1 MNSAL
6 AVQLEIELKG
16 PEMGFA
22 FWTNPIEGITV
33 EQPFF
38 RALPTINGDFLSLHH
53 TFLLVRD
60 GAMAAAAVLQVVSVL
75 KEVFG
80 KNPEVRKR
88 LALRVRVGSKVSES
102 AVEKLRELSCEIEFV
117 REIGEAFE
125 PALATPPRRAAT
137 DDDDG
142 VSG

>member
-53 TFLLVRD
+53 TFLSMIAAMEPNRD
-60 GAMAAAAVLQVVSVL
+60 RHIGATS
-75 KEVFG
+75 
-80 KNPEVRKR
+80 
-88 LALRVRVGSKVSES
+88 GS
-102 AVEKLRELSCEIEFV
+102 A
-117 REIGEAFE
+117 
-125 PALATPPRRAAT
+125 
-137 DDDDG
+137 
-142 VSG
+142 